1 MKSIKNSQ
9 KLTDSWVAAN
19 REGVARAKQY
29 LLPGRAAALLDGIG
43 TAARRRRCLVPARR
57 AAAGLRSAV
66 GVLLRR
72 PRGWRGGS
80 ARPVQLARPARRAP
94 PAKSDAQRG
103 RAAVGVLL
111 LVDRLRQRIDGRG
124 KESRPAPPGSTLRS
138 ASARPYIIAARRRAV
153 LRRVVLRLARGNK

>member
-19 REGVARAKQY
+19 RERRNTSLQY
-29 LLPGRAAALLDGIG
+29 LLPGRVAALLNGIG
-43 TAARRRRCLVPARR
+43 TAARRRRCLVPAGR

-72 PRGWRGGS
+72 LHGWRGGS
-80 ARPVQLARPARRAP
+80 ARPAQLARPARRAS
-94 PAKSDAQRG
+94 PAESDAQRV

-111 LVDRLRQRIDGRG
+111 LVDQLRQRIDGRG
-124 KESRPAPPGSTLRS
+124 RERRAAPPGSALRS